1 VRGKTR
7 VLLVAMAAWFGAA
20 LFVQASYAQLK
31 IGYINSDKILR
42 EYKEAQ
48 DVQKQLDAKNQEWQR
63 QAQQMQQEIQKKQ
76 QELDSQSLL
85 LSEEKKAEKQAEIQ
99 DLYNKLQQFQLE
111 KWGQNGEAFRLQ
123 QQLLKPVLD
132 KINQV
137 LQKIGKEE
145 NFDYIFD
152 SVAGNIVYASPKQPD
167 LTDRVL
173 EELNKGLA
181 ATAKKKK

>member
-1 VRGKTR
+1 VKGMKKTR
-7 VLLVAMAAWFGAA
+7 IAA
-20 LFVQASYAQLK
+20 LSALVGVALFASASYAQLK

-99 DLYNKLQQFQLE
+99 DLFNKLQQFQME

-145 NFDYIFD
+145 KFDYIFD

-181 ATAKKKK
+181 ATSKKKK

>member
-1 VRGKTR
+1 MKTMKR
-7 VLLVAMAAWFGAA
+7 NLIGLIAVVFGVVLFTGAS
-20 LFVQASYAQLK
+20 FAQLK
-31 IGYINSDKILR
+31 IGYINSDRILR

-63 QAQQMQQEIQKKQ
+63 QAQQMQQEIQRKQ
-76 QELDSQSLL
+76 DELESQSLL

-99 DLYNKLQQFQLE
+99 DLFNKLQQFQLE

-123 QQLLKPVLD
+123 QQLLKPILD

-137 LQKIGKEE
+137 LQRIGKEE
-145 NFDYIFD
+145 GFDYIFD

-167 LTDRVL
+167 LTERVL
-173 EELNKGLA
+173 EELNKGVA
-181 ATAKKKK
+181 SSASKK